1 MGNEDTRVEIVR
13 AIGEK
18 KKKTLV
24 RHSLSLVFR
33 RPCKIE
39 RVAKKAGSFALLSS
53 YPSYPLLKHIRPRA
67 ITRSLWRDDTRIWKY
82 FL

>member
-13 AIGEK
+13 AIGEKK

-39 RVAKKAGSFALLSS
+39 RLAKKAGSFALLSF
-53 YPSYPLLKHIRPRA
+53 YPLLKHIRPRA
-67 ITRSLWRDDTRIWKY
+67 ITRSL
-82 FL
+82 